1 MYEIEFSVKAAK
13 TYLKLSSHT
22 KQLIDVKL
30 GLVAKN
36 PYAKNNNIKPLKD
49 MNGCYRLRIGDWRI
63 IYEIANQT
71 LKIYVIMIGQRKDV
85 YRGI

>member
-1 MYEIEFSVKAAK
+1 M
-13 TYLKLSSHT
+13 
-22 KQLIDVKL
+22 Q
-30 GLVAKN
+30 
-36 PYAKNNNIKPLKD
+36 
-49 MNGCYRLRIGDWRI
+49 GCYRLRIGDWRI

>member
-1 MYEIEFSVKAAK
+1 MYKVEFSAKAAK
-13 TYLKLSSHT
+13 IYFKLPNNIKH
-22 KQLIDVKL
+22 LIDVKL
-30 GLVAKN
+30 GQVAEN
-36 PYAKNNNIKPLKD
+36 PYAKHSNAKSLK
-49 MNGCYRLRIGDWRI
+49 NTQGCYRLRIGDWRI